1 MRTALTTLAA
11 GCLLQSTAR
20 AAEESE
26 TKASMAAASSA
37 KPGDT
42 DFRSLLRDVGQ
53 RVQKKFVWDA
63 RLPPTVDLGTLQRQ
77 DLSYSQ
83 LLALLELNGFVTIER
98 RTLILTDRSANVR
111 RIIEI
116 ARAIDALPKG
126 SAELQPQRTQ

>member
-26 TKASMAAASSA
+26 TKASMAAARSA
-37 KPGDT
+37 NPGDT

-53 RVQKKFVWDA
+53 RVHKKFV
-63 RLPPTVDLGTLQRQ
+63 
-77 DLSYSQ
+77 S
-83 LLALLELNGFVTIER
+83 
-98 RTLILTDRSANVR
+98 
-111 RIIEI
+111 
-116 ARAIDALPKG
+116 